1 MNGFS
6 ATILVEAARADGKRA
21 ENLVLDFVT
30 KMEREEKS
38 PGYIAGMVKGVR
50 SWLRF
55 NDFELKRRIKI
66 RNPNATP
73 SIEDE
78 RIPTQDEL
86 KTILIYASER
96 AKTSIAFI
104 AFAGLRPQTLGNEP
118 GTDGLRLK
126 DLPEMTIEGKSVKIA
141 KIPTLVVARAT
152 LSKGKHK
159 YFTFLPREGCE
170 YVTAYLEKRIAR
182 GEELTPDSPVIAV
195 AVGYEQIGKNQRKK
209 GSRFIITRNITREI
223 REAIRP
229 RFHWRPYVMR
239 AYFDSQMLLA
249 ENHGKMSPAYR
260 TFFMGHKGDIEA
272 RYTTHKGCL
281 PDHLIEDMRKS
292 FGKCEEYLSTTLTKA
307 VVDLEK
313 AKIESLLAFAKLQG
327 LPEEKINSIREAL
340 KKFEHPTADKVIEML
355 SGSANLSVEFAIR
368 RPEDEKS
375 TVQKLSN
382 NGKPYQS
389 KIIGEK
395 ELVSCTEDGWEI
407 VKELSNRKFLIK
419 KPNHVSTS

>member
-1 MNGFS
+1 MRRLSLFCELNGFS
-6 ATILVEAARADGKRA
+6 ARAFAEAAKADGKKI

-38 PGYIAGMVKGVR
+38 PGYIAGMVKAVR

-281 PDHLIEDMRKS
+281 PDHIIEDMRKS
-292 FGKCEEYLSTTLTKA
+292 FEKCEEYPKS
-307 VVDLEK
+307 
-313 AKIESLLAFAKLQG
+313 S
-327 LPEEKINSIREAL
+327 
-340 KKFEHPTADKVIEML
+340 
-355 SGSANLSVEFAIR
+355 R
-368 RPEDEKS
+368 R
-375 TVQKLSN
+375 
-382 NGKPYQS
+382 
-389 KIIGEK
+389 
-395 ELVSCTEDGWEI
+395 
-407 VKELSNRKFLIK
+407 R
-419 KPNHVSTS
+419 